1 VPGPHGTSR
10 SLGDPLHDV
19 VWARLAELSVPVA
32 FHLGDSG
39 YNAFTTMWGGSARFE
54 GFGKVSVLSKVLVAD
69 RAIHDTVASLLVDGA
84 FHRNPRLRVASI
96 ENGSDW
102 VGLLV
107 KVLHKQAN
115 QTPWAF
121 HEDPLE
127 TIRRHV
133 WVTPYYEE
141 DLTKLAELIG
151 VERILFGSDW
161 PHGEGLAEP
170 IDFVKELAGF
180 GDADIRK
187 VMRENALDL
196 MGVETWADEATARV
210 STPA

>member
-1 VPGPHGTSR
+1 
-10 SLGDPLHDV
+10 
-19 VWARLAELSVPVA
+19 
-32 FHLGDSG
+32 
-39 YNAFTTMWGGSARFE
+39 MWGGSERFE

-69 RAIHDTVASLLVDGA
+69 RAIHDTIASLLVDGA
-84 FHRNPRLRVASI
+84 FHRNPGLRVASI

-102 VGLLV
+102 VALLA
-107 KVLHKQAN
+107 KVLRKQAN

-121 HEDPLE
+121 PEDPVE

-141 DLTKLAELIG
+141 DLAKLAELIG

-170 IDFVKELAGF
+170 IDFVSELAGF
-180 GDADIRK
+180 DESDVRK
-187 VMRENALDL
+187 VMRDNALDL
-196 MGVETWADEATARV
+196 MGLDDWVAA
-210 STPA
+210 